1 MKYENLQWN
10 VLLPKDEELS
20 FNIFNSFSFKKYLMD
35 LKARNKQGKV
45 EDLREEIRRGL
56 FYSFG
61 GKAEYEIIC
70 SPFIHFAQEDKKID
84 VYTQVYQNFNM
95 FYTYLLGN
103 WEAIE
108 TLTYRQQKN
117 RGV

>member
-1 MKYENLQWN
+1 MKYENLCWN
-10 VLLPKDEELS
+10 VLLLESGELS
-20 FNIFNSFSFKKYLMD
+20 FNIFNSCSFKKYLMD

-56 FYSFG
+56 YYSFG

-70 SPFIHFAQEDKKID
+70 YPLLGFSHEGKKVD